1 MVSAVDGC
9 HVPII
14 GPRQSPDDYVYR
26 KGFPALILQELVD
39 CNYLFLDICVGWPGK
54 EHDARVFKN
63 SPLFALCCARAFLPV
78 DMSVM
83 TSCEH
88 VLPLI
93 LGDSAYALSNWLMKP
108 YIDRGNLTP
117 EECSFNIKHNTTRVV
132 VENAF
137 GRLKGRF
144 RSIGKRL
151 DLKVENA
158 CNVIAACCVL
168 HNYCEMQNES
178 FDDKWLTDIHI
189 HAGVCPG
196 DPNKRQNPNAIAIR
210 EAIKRVLI

>member
-1 MVSAVDGC
+1 MLDGR
-9 HVPII
+9 V
-14 GPRQSPDDYVYR
+14 
-26 KGFPALILQELVD
+26 
-39 CNYLFLDICVGWPGK
+39 
-54 EHDARVFKN
+54 HDARVFKS
-63 SPLFALCCARAFLPV
+63 SPLFALCCARAFLPL

-83 TSCEH
+83 ISGEH

-117 EECSFNIKHNTTRVV
+117 EECSFNIKHNTARVV

-168 HNYCEMQNES
+168 HNYCEMQTSLLMKNGSMIFTFMLE
-178 FDDKWLTDIHI
+178 FVQVIQTKGRTQMLL
-189 HAGVCPG
+189 
-196 DPNKRQNPNAIAIR
+196 Q
-210 EAIKRVLI
+210 

>member
-1 MVSAVDGC
+1 MCWMVEYTTHASSRTLHCLPCV
-9 HVPII
+9 VP
-14 GPRQSPDDYVYR
+14 
-26 KGFPALILQELVD
+26 ELFFRST
-39 CNYLFLDICVGWPGK
+39 CRWW
-54 EHDARVFKN
+54 
-63 SPLFALCCARAFLPV
+63 
-78 DMSVM
+78 
-83 TSCEH
+83 H

-93 LGDSAYALSNWLMKP
+93 FGDSAYALSSWLMKP

-117 EECSFNIKHNTTRVV
+117 EECSFNIKHNTARVV

-178 FDDKWLTDIHI
+178 FDDQWLNDIHI
-189 HAGVCPG
+189 HARVCPG
-196 DPNKRQNPNAIAIR
+196 DPNQRQNPNAIAIR

>member
-1 MVSAVDGC
+1 
-9 HVPII
+9 
-14 GPRQSPDDYVYR
+14 
-26 KGFPALILQELVD
+26 
-39 CNYLFLDICVGWPGK
+39 
-54 EHDARVFKN
+54 
-63 SPLFALCCARAFLPV
+63 
-78 DMSVM
+78 
-83 TSCEH
+83 
-88 VLPLI
+88 
-93 LGDSAYALSNWLMKP
+93 MKP

-117 EECSFNIKHNTTRVV
+117 EECSFNIKHNTSRVV

-168 HNYCEMQNES
+168 YNYCEMQNES
-178 FDDKWLTDIHI
+178 FDDQWLNDIHI

-196 DPNKRQNPNAIAIR
+196 DPNQRQNPNAIAIR
-210 EAIKRVLI
+210 EAMKRVLI